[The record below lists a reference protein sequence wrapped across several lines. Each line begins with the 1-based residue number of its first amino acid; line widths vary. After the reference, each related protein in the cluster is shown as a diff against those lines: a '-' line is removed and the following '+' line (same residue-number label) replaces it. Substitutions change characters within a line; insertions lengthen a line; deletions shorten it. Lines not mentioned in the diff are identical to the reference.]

1 MLALQERIGY
11 VNKGMTVKEMNVFP
25 QMKFAELKRHLKLGK
40 AIDQVDLRLKKNLK
54 SGNSEDL
61 LENEEVK

>member
-1 MLALQERIGY
+1 MQERIGY

-25 QMKFAELKRHLKLGK
+25 QMKFAELKKHLKLGK
-40 AIDQVDLRLKKNLK
+40 AIDQVELGLKNFK

>member
-1 MLALQERIGY
+1 
-11 VNKGMTVKEMNVFP
+11 MNVFP